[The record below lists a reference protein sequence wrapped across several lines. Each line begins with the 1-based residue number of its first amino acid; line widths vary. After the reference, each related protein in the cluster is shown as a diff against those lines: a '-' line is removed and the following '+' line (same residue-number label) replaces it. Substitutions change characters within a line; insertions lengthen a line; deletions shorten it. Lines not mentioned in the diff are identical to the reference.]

1 MFYMELTTNSQFIV
15 YDRMKELSQIVVIF
29 LSNIKMYIQ
38 YDTYA

>member
-1 MFYMELTTNSQFIV
+1 MELTTNSQFIV